1 MRRFFWPSLR
11 RPLPVFLTPI
21 PCLHVPVGRIAAEFI
36 VKGCKMGRGRFQA
49 LPRHASSGMIVFFP
63 TYARCTAAGWTAT
76 VAGMVTRPL
85 PERSRRRVL
94 AVAVLRRLLDL
105 DDAQVESDV
114 FRRRAE
120 VFLFRRLAGE
130 RIRITV
136 GDRVIDAGISDR
148 SGHFQARVEF
158 ADGFAADS
166 AWPRS
171 AGGATVE
178 YTGTTVDGDPDSGP
192 AVTATGRIH
201 LVEETGTSVISDID
215 DTVKVTNVADRRE
228 LLRNTL
234 VREFMAVEGMPEV
247 YRRWHDAGAAF
258 HYVSSS
264 PWQLSD
270 CLCRFLGA
278 AGLPAGSMHLK
289 LFRLKDSTPLGRLP
303 SRKRSKRRTI
313 EQIMDDFPARRFV
326 LVGDSGERDP
336 EVYAAIARRRPEQ
349 VAGVVIR
356 EVPSKASRAKVRE
369 RLVKLARR
377 LPADSFTVFQKPD
390 ELADLQSLQ

>member
-1 MRRFFWPSLR
+1 MGISRHGSSLLTGLR
-11 RPLPVFLTPI
+11 LTP
-21 PCLHVPVGRIAAEFI
+21 HGR
-36 VKGCKMGRGRFQA
+36 V
-49 LPRHASSGMIVFFP
+49 
-63 TYARCTAAGWTAT
+63 
-76 VAGMVTRPL
+76 RP
-85 PERSRRRVL
+85 
-94 AVAVLRRLLDL
+94 
-105 DDAQVESDV
+105 
-114 FRRRAE
+114 
-120 VFLFRRLAGE
+120 
-130 RIRITV
+130 
-136 GDRVIDAGISDR
+136 
-148 SGHFQARVEF
+148 
-158 ADGFAADS
+158 
-166 AWPRS
+166 
-171 AGGATVE
+171 VE
-178 YTGTTVDGDPDSGP
+178 YAGTTVDGDPDSGP